1 MATRTEALAHA
12 ERLLIQ
18 LKRRS
23 TDISDRDD
31 YYAGEQPL
39 KFATDEWA
47 TEHAARYKG
56 FADNWCGV
64 VADSTVERIHVQG
77 FRLDSSAQLS
87 AGEAELWRSVW
98 LDNDMD
104 AQAAQ
109 GVLETVVASRSYIL
123 VWGDED
129 TNEPVVTWEHPNHVI
144 VEYDAENPRKRAAAI
159 KWWLDDDLEYLN
171 LYLRDEVWKWQRPR
185 TSRSGLVLPTSF
197 GGEWSDRLGQASQP
211 LLNPIGDVPVVEM
224 MNRPRLALEPLSDIS
239 GSMAMQDAINLL
251 WAYLFNAADYASMPA
266 RVIMGQ
272 SPPKVPILNEAGQK
286 VGEREVDPKE
296 LTNGRLMWLTGQHAN
311 IGTFPAAVLTGF
323 SDIVEVA
330 VGHLAA
336 QTRTPQH
343 YLIGKMA
350 NLSGDALKAAETGQA
365 LKSAEFAISNTY
377 PIREV
382 FRLGALVKG
391 DDALARAAARGTVKW
406 KDTESRSESQLA
418 DALQKLKDI
427 GFPFEYLAE
436 RYGLDDTELDRVM
449 RMRQAEANDPIMAS
463 IAAKLTQASGAAAPA
478 VGV

>member
-1 MATRTEALAHA
+1 VATRDEALARA
-12 ERLLIQ
+12 ERLLVQ
-18 LKRRS
+18 LKRRAPEI
-23 TDISDRDD
+23 TERDE
-31 YYAGEQPL
+31 YYAGAQPL
-39 KFATDEWA
+39 RFATREWA
-47 TEHAARYKG
+47 DEHATRYED
-56 FADNWCGV
+56 FSDNWCGV

-77 FRLDSSAQLS
+77 FRLDASAQLS
-87 AGEAELWRSVW
+87 QAEAELWRSVW

-104 AQAAQ
+104 AQGAQ

-123 VWGDED
+123 VWGDPD
-129 TNEPVVTWEHPNHVI
+129 TEEPVVTWEHPNHML
-144 VEYDAENPRKRAAAI
+144 VEYDAENPRRRIAAI

-171 LYLRDEVWKWQRPR
+171 LWLRDGLWKWQRQR
-185 TSRSGLVLPTSF
+185 TSRSGLILPNGY
-197 GGEWSDRLGQASQP
+197 GGEWQDRAGLESQP
-211 LLNPIGDVPVVEM
+211 LANPIGDIPVVEM
-224 MNRPRLALEPLSDIS
+224 MNRPRLPLEPLSDID

-272 SPPKVPILNEAGQK
+272 QPPKVPVLNDAGQK

-323 SDIVEVA
+323 SDVVEVA

-377 PIREV
+377 PVREV

-391 DDALARAAARGTVKW
+391 DEALAKAAARGTVKW

-418 DALQKLKDI
+418 DALQKLKAV

-436 RYGLDDTELDRVM
+436 RYGLDDIELDRVM
-449 RMRQAEANDPIMAS
+449 QMCAAEATDPLMAG
-463 IAAKLTQASGAAAPA
+463 IAAKLTGASGAAAPA

>member
-1 MATRTEALAHA
+1 MATRSEALARA
-12 ERLLIQ
+12 ERLLTQ
-18 LKRRS
+18 LKSRAK
-23 TDISDRDD
+23 DITERDE
-31 YYAGEQPL
+31 YYGGEQPL
-39 KFATDEWA
+39 RFATPEWA
-47 TEHAARYKG
+47 AEHAKRYED
-56 FADNWCGV
+56 FSDNWCGV

-77 FRLDSSAQLS
+77 FRLDDSTSLS
-87 AGEAELWRSVW
+87 EAERALWRAVW

-109 GVLETVVASRSYIL
+109 GVLQTVVSSRSYIL
-123 VWGDED
+123 VWGDPD
-129 TNEPVVTWEHPNHVI
+129 TEQPVVTWEHPNHVL
-144 VEYDAENPRKRAAAI
+144 VEYDAENPRRRVAAI

-171 LYLRDEVWKWQRPR
+171 LYLRDELWKWQRPR
-185 TSRSGLVLPTSF
+185 SSRTGLVLPAGY
-197 GGEWSDRLGQASQP
+197 GGEWVDRAGQEEQP
-211 LLNPIGDVPVVEM
+211 LANPIGDVPIVEL
-224 MNRPRLALEPLSDIS
+224 MNRPRLSLDPLSDIH
-239 GSMAMQDAINLL
+239 GAMAMQDAINLL

-272 SPPKVPILNEAGQK
+272 QPPKVPILDAAGQK
-286 VGEREVDPKE
+286 VGDREVDPKE

-311 IGTFPAAVLTGF
+311 IGTFPAAQLSGF
-323 SDIVEVA
+323 SEVVEVA

-382 FRLGALVKG
+382 FRLAALVGGDKG
-391 DDALARAAARGTVKW
+391 AAQAAARGTVKW

-418 DALQKLKDI
+418 DALTKLKDI

-449 RMRQAEANDPIMAS
+449 QMREDEANDPLLAQV
-463 IAAKLTQASGAAAPA
+463 ANNLLGTPGAAAGS
-478 VGV
+478 V

>member
-1 MATRTEALAHA
+1 VATPTAALARA
-12 ERLLIQ
+12 EKLLKQ
-18 LKRRS
+18 LKDRQAPV
-23 TDISDRDD
+23 IERDD
-31 YYAGEQPL
+31 YYGGAQPL
-39 KFATDEWA
+39 RFATKEWA
-47 TEHAARYKG
+47 EEHAERYKG
-56 FADNWCGV
+56 FSDNWCGV

-77 FRLDSSAQLS
+77 FRLDKAATMSDA
-87 AGEAELWRSVW
+87 EAELWRSVW

-109 GVLETVVASRSYIL
+109 GILETVVASRSFIL
-123 VWGDED
+123 VWGDPD
-129 TNEPVVTWEHPNHVI
+129 TDQPVVTWEHPNHVL
-144 VEYDAENPRKRAAAI
+144 VEYQAENPRKRAAAI
-159 KWWLDDDLEYLN
+159 RWWVDDDHEFLN
-171 LYLRDEVWKWQRPR
+171 LYLPTEVWKWQRR
-185 TSRSGLVLPTSF
+185 RASVSGLYVP
-197 GGEWSDRLGQASQP
+197 GGSSSDWEDREGEVAQP
-211 LLNPIGDVPVVEM
+211 LKNPIGDVPVVEV
-224 MNRPRLALEPLSDIS
+224 MNRPRLALDPMSDIA
-239 GSMAMQDAINLL
+239 GTMAMQDAINLL

-272 SPPKVPILNEAGQK
+272 QPPKVPVLDDAGQK
-286 VGEREVDPKE
+286 IGDREVDPKE

-311 IGTFPAAVLTGF
+311 IGTFPAATLSGF
-323 SDIVEVA
+323 SEVVEVA

-382 FRLGALVKG
+382 FRLGALVQGNK
-391 DDALARAAARGTVKW
+391 DLATAAQRGTVKW

-436 RYGLDDTELDRVM
+436 RYGLDDTELTRVIQ
-449 RMRQAEANDPIMAS
+449 MRQAEANDPIMAS

-478 VGV
+478 VSA

>member
-1 MATRTEALAHA
+1 VATRTEALARA
-12 ERLLIQ
+12 ERLLTQ

-23 TDISDRDD
+23 TDISDRDN

-47 TEHAARYKG
+47 AEHAARYKD
-56 FADNWCGV
+56 FSDNWCGV

-77 FRLDSSAQLS
+77 FRLDSSAELS
-87 AGEAELWRSVW
+87 AAESELWRSVW

-104 AQAAQ
+104 AQSAQ

-129 TNEPVVTWEHPNHVI
+129 TNEPIVTWEHPNHVI

-197 GGEWSDRLGQASQP
+197 GGEWADRQGQVDQP
-211 LLNPIGDVPVVEM
+211 LQNPIGDVPVVEM

-272 SPPKVPILNEAGQK
+272 SPPKVPILNDTGQK

-296 LTNGRLMWLTGQHAN
+296 LTNGRLLWLTGQHASV
-311 IGTFPAAVLTGF
+311 GTFPAAVLSGF
-323 SDIVEVA
+323 SEVVEVA

-391 DDALARAAARGTVKW
+391 DDELARAAARGTVKW

-418 DALQKLKDI
+418 DSLTKLKDI

-449 RMRQAEANDPIMAS
+449 KMREDEANDPLLAQV
-463 IAAKLTQASGAAAPA
+463 ANNLLGTPGAAAGS
-478 VGV
+478 V